1 MPSPG
6 GTFLG
11 PWSLLSPRPAIPS
24 SGTLP
29 QEPATHWAT
38 PVLLPVLP
46 TPSLPCHNI
55 LPGFLLCQC
64 SCQIGWLCW
73 GRGPL
78 VQRGPRGPGAAQ
90 IPCLCQ
96 RSLGSRHRGSISAL
110 QFPTQHS
117 LYLLSHTTPEVSRLP
132 LSLPDPVCECVWEEQ
147 LYFNANR
154 QKKKKKT
161 TQWLLGQRLGG
172 PPASLPSSHH
182 LYHPLH
188 HGRGQYCQVLH
199 QERPTSSSLVFRG
212 VSSQLPL

>member
-1 MPSPG
+1 MG
-6 GTFLG
+6 L
-11 PWSLLSPRPAIPS
+11 WSLLSPRPAIPS

-29 QEPATHWAT
+29 QEPATHWAN

-55 LPGFLLCQC
+55 LPDFLLCQC

-110 QFPTQHS
+110 PFPTQHS

-132 LSLPDPVCECVWEEQ
+132 LSLPDPACECVWEEQ

-154 QKKKKKT
+154 QKKK
-161 TQWLLGQRLGG
+161 TQNNPVAVGAEARWASCLLTIL
-172 PPASLPSSHH
+172 PPSLPSPSSWTR
-182 LYHPLH
+182 P
-188 HGRGQYCQVLH
+188 VLPGPPPRASDFL
-199 QERPTSSSLVFRG
+199 QFGL
-212 VSSQLPL
+212 